1 MSHAR
6 QTLREAIASLLAS
19 SPSTWSQVIESR
31 IPSSRTIWPY
41 LMVYAAQES
50 AEKISVESPCIYLRT
65 VEILVVG
72 MLRLPG
78 SGDTQTIE
86 DKMDAMAEEIETK
99 LTNTTLR
106 AVSGVLQIES
116 LSLTTTTM
124 DVVVDEEQAPD
135 HAEVQ
140 LSFDVAYV
148 TTEGVAA
155 TIL

>member
-1 MSHAR
+1 MSLPELA
-6 QTLREAIASLLAS
+6 AS
-19 SPSTWSQVIESR
+19 I
-31 IPSSRTIWPY
+31 
-41 LMVYAAQES
+41 
-50 AEKISVESPCIYLRT
+50 K
-65 VEILVVG
+65 
-72 MLRLPG
+72 
-78 SGDTQTIE
+78 D
-86 DKMDAMAEEIETK
+86 
-99 LTNTTLR
+99 
-106 AVSGVLQIES
+106 SGVLQIES

>member
-31 IPSSRTIWPY
+31 IPSSRVIWPY

-50 AEKISVESPCIYLRT
+50 AEKISVESPCIYLRR